1 MYRFLIIVVVIREI
15 VSERSCGRG
24 KTRRFVT
31 VRVTTEPFRSR
42 SLFIPIIM
50 LEKITNNEK
59 YAKRNNTNLKKKRK
73 SAKVATMLRTES
85 IFKKKRERERLVTS
99 ACASLCQRSN
109 CAPLSRKLRLLNVV
123 FLSFIPYNP
132 APQHGQLLTVCRD
145 VFRPVFQRVHHG
157 VVRVGQ
163 ASYFEWKFPTLLI
176 LVFPPCVCACAL
188 GRVKWDKKWRQE
200 PESLYHL
207 NGWERK
213 QKEKNHG
220 QNNSLCTTVL
230 VMRESCYWKSDCD
243 VPNLAFGAG
252 WMKNEQV

>member
-145 VFRPVFQRVHHG
+145 VFRPVFQRV
-157 VVRVGQ
+157 
-163 ASYFEWKFPTLLI
+163 ASRGCEGGPSLL
-176 LVFPPCVCACAL
+176 F
-188 GRVKWDKKWRQE
+188 
-200 PESLYHL
+200 
-207 NGWERK
+207 
-213 QKEKNHG
+213 
-220 QNNSLCTTVL
+220 
-230 VMRESCYWKSDCD
+230 
-243 VPNLAFGAG
+243 
-252 WMKNEQV
+252 